1 MEGLSLESLYQNVM
15 LSAKQSVYL
24 LSQWTQSLDNA
35 AGIQTDVS
43 ADPVEG
49 HVDDPT
55 VADEGEILPKAK
67 AGLEIFEE
75 QKQQLVS
82 IRS

>member
-1 MEGLSLESLYQNVM
+1 M
-15 LSAKQSVYL
+15 
-24 LSQWTQSLDNA
+24 DNA
-35 AGIQTDVS
+35 AGIQMDIS

-49 HVDDPT
+49 HVDDPY
-55 VADEGEILPKAK
+55 VADEAEILPKAK